1 VGGLL
6 FLVSKGPENVFN
18 AISAIWEMIFG
29 G

>member
-1 VGGLL
+1 LL